1 MKNKFIT
8 FFLARKKM
16 RVEKKQLKENI
27 LRYKQKTKNNK
38 YHGHLWNSNVFN

>member
-8 FFLARKKM
+8 FLLEKKES
-16 RVEKKQLKENI
+16 RKKQLKENI